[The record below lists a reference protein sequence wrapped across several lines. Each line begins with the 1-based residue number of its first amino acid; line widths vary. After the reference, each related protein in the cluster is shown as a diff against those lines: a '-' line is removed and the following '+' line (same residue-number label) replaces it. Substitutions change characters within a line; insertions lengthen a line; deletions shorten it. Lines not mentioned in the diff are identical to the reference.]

1 MVKRCIIYSIP
12 KCGTHF
18 LSQIIALLVNPNCN
32 IYDKDELYKY
42 VIHFTNIQQINRPFF
57 ATHPCYLSY
66 EYIKKLPHKKIFII
80 RNPLDKLISSY
91 FYRVYYRANRIKLM
105 EINKNLNKSIYQY
118 CLKNLK
124 KFCSEIIVHMKMSK
138 SINNSVLFDY
148 TTVLADKKKFI
159 KIIADMIE
167 IPVTDVSIEM
177 ICEKTDIKKCSDY
190 EKENNS
196 FKVGAIQNGLFF
208 RQGGTKNYEKYLYPN
223 QIAQLKKQ
231 IPQYLHN
238 FYQF

>member
-1 MVKRCIIYSIP
+1 
-12 KCGTHF
+12 
-18 LSQIIALLVNPNCN
+18 
-32 IYDKDELYKY
+32 
-42 VIHFTNIQQINRPFF
+42 
-57 ATHPCYLSY
+57 
-66 EYIKKLPHKKIFII
+66 
-80 RNPLDKLISSY
+80 
-91 FYRVYYRANRIKLM
+91 
-105 EINKNLNKSIYQY
+105 
-118 CLKNLK
+118 
-124 KFCSEIIVHMKMSK
+124 MKMSK

-167 IPVTDVSIEM
+167 IPVTDDSIEM

-196 FKVGAIQNGLFF
+196 FKVGAVQNGLFF

-223 QIAQLKKQ
+223 QIEQLKKH